1 MKDLDRGAVLVGL
14 AGWSAVAL
22 LLGLVLL
29 GWPSRMALLGWL
41 GVVLGSGLAM
51 LAWWWVLGRLLAWP
65 GAWSSAG
72 ASRLAAWTFAPLA
85 AGWLVALIALNSPEF
100 HHNLIHS
107 TTIQRRFIF
116 LLVAPTLLAQVY
128 VLLRAYSGGGPDTGA
143 VASDQLSV
151 VRRATGHRLR
161 ATGGQWAWWPVVA
174 VGLLGLGPVVPHLAP
189 GYLWTPDAPFHLVN
203 TLDLRDGWLAGDPLP
218 WWSAKAFLGFGLPT
232 LAYYP
237 PLTYA
242 LAAATTFLPGVDA
255 AAGLQLTLALA
266 GIAAAIGTYG
276 FVNAALRSPAA
287 GVVAAIVYVYAPYR
301 YITIYQRAAL
311 PEHVALAALP
321 WLLWAVHGLV
331 SRPSGARL
339 VATVV
344 AAATI
349 LATHNISALFAL
361 PLAGVYGVGLAL
373 TMAMTGQSAQ
383 SSPYGSIRWGRLAG
397 HSLRR
402 LLPLAGGLALGLA
415 LGSAVW
421 LPALADRG
429 AATTHVALAV
439 DYRTQFVALRD
450 ALNGNFTYK
459 FYLGYRP
466 AAWQVILL
474 AGALVWLVTGPRSRG
489 AVALWLLLA
498 LVALGLL
505 LDVSAPLWPHIPLLP
520 FVQLPWRLLGPFS
533 LLVACAAGTWAAHFR
548 PPAAWL
554 LVVVLASVTIG
565 STWELWR
572 WGWGT
577 QRDPTPLVENRSE
590 IPPFAEYNPVTL
602 GRWVPRFRPPL
613 GHPYHEDLWGGLPLR
628 VARGEAQIAIRSDRP
643 RDIRADVSATTDTV
657 LWAHRLLY
665 AGWRATIDGHPVAV
679 RALDEWGIIVFD
691 VPAGTHELRVFLEPT
706 PARQLGRWLSLAA
719 LLTCGVVLVTAR
731 SAQSG
736 ARASVM
742 WRRRP
747 PGRQL

>member
-14 AGWSAVAL
+14 ASWSAVAL
-22 LLGLVLL
+22 LLGLSLL
-29 GWPSRMALLGWL
+29 GSPSRAALLGWL
-41 GVVLGSGLAM
+41 GIALGSGLAM
-51 LAWWWVLGRLLAWP
+51 LAWWWVLGRLLAHLSRAP
-65 GAWSSAG
+65 ESAPTALKSIGLRGASRQWSSAG

-85 AGWLVALIALNSPEF
+85 AGWLVALVALSSPEF

-116 LLVAPTLLAQVY
+116 LLAVPTLLAQVF
-128 VLLRAYSGGGPDTGA
+128 VLLRAYSGGSAGTGA
-143 VASDQLSV
+143 APSAGWSV
-151 VRRATGHRLR
+151 
-161 ATGGQWAWWPVVA
+161 ATGGRWSWWPAVVA
-174 VGLLGLGPVVPHLAP
+174 GLLGLGPVIPHLAP

-242 LAAATTFLPGVDA
+242 LAAATMFLPGVDA

-266 GIAAAIGTYG
+266 GVAAAIGTYG
-276 FVNAALRSPAA
+276 FVNAALHSPAA
-287 GVVAAIVYVYAPYR
+287 GVLATMVYVYAPYR

-321 WLLWAVHGLV
+321 WLLWAVHELV

-339 VATVV
+339 VATAV

-361 PLAGVYGVGLAL
+361 PLAGAYGVGLIL
-373 TMAMTGQSAQ
+373 T
-383 SSPYGSIRWGRLAG
+383 G
-397 HSLRR
+397 HSPRW

-466 AAWQVILL
+466 SAWQILLL
-474 AGALVWLVTGPRSRG
+474 AGALAWLVTGPRSRG
-489 AVALWLLLA
+489 AVALWLLFA

-533 LLVACAAGTWAAHFR
+533 LLVACAAGTWAARFR
-548 PPAAWL
+548 PPVAWL
-554 LVVVLASVTIG
+554 LVVMLAAVTIG
-565 STWELWR
+565 STWEVWR

-577 QRDPTPLVENRSE
+577 QRDPTPMVEGRSE
-590 IPPFAEYNPVTL
+590 IPPFAEYNPISL
-602 GRWVPRFRPPL
+602 RRWVPRFRPPP
-613 GHPYHEDLWGGLPLR
+613 GHPYHEGLWSGLPLR
-628 VARGEAQIAIRSDRP
+628 VARGEARIAVHSDQP
-643 RDIRADVSATTDTV
+643 RDIRADVSATTDAV

-665 AGWRATIDGHPVAV
+665 AGWRVTVDGHPVAV

-691 VPAGTHELRVFLEPT
+691 VPAGTHELRVLLEPT

-719 LLTCGVVLVTAR
+719 LLTCGVVLVIGR
-731 SAQSG
+731 FAQSD
-736 ARASVM
+736 ARASVT
-742 WRRRP
+742 
-747 PGRQL
+747 